1 MRSQSAGVSASAATL
16 GRMWAV
22 TIEEEGTPATL
33 GWAQLPDPVA
43 GPGEVLIDVA
53 ASAVNRADL
62 LQAAGQYPVPPGASP
77 ILGMECSGVI
87 AAIGTGVTS
96 WQVGDEVCALLAG
109 GGYAQRVV
117 VPAVQVLP
125 VPDGVD
131 LISAA
136 GLPEVTCTVWSNLV
150 MTAGLSARQTVLIH
164 GGSSGIGTM
173 AIQVARMEGAK
184 VVVTASRPEALQA
197 CLDLGAD
204 LGINYTEQ
212 DFVIELHRAT
222 DGRGADIIL
231 DVVGAKYLQ
240 RNIDALADGG
250 RLIIIGMQGGTTAE
264 LNISTMLRKRAGIIA
279 TALRSRPETGPGSK
293 GEIVAEVR
301 DRLWPRISAG
311 DIRPVIDTVMPM
323 QEAGAA
329 HRRLA
334 RGGHVGKIVLQAPG
348 FGSRSDDPVDVSPVA
363 VSEVP
368 SAEVNKESSR

>member
-1 MRSQSAGVSASAATL
+1 
-16 GRMWAV
+16 MWAV
-22 TIEEEGTPATL
+22 TVEEQTTGKAGSPATL
-33 GWAQLPDPVA
+33 GWAEFPDPVA

-62 LQAAGQYPVPPGASP
+62 LQAAGHYPVPPGASP

-87 AAIGTGVTS
+87 AAVGPGVTS

-173 AIQVARMEGAK
+173 AIQVARMEGAT
-184 VVVTASRPEALQA
+184 VAVTASRAAALQA
-197 CLDLGAD
+197 CLDLGAHVA
-204 LGINYTEQ
+204 INYTEQ
-212 DFVIELHRAT
+212 DFVAEVMAAT
-222 DGRGADIIL
+222 DGRGVDIIL

-240 RNIDALADGG
+240 RNVDALADGG
-250 RLIIIGMQGGTTAE
+250 RLIVIGLQGGTTAE
-264 LNISTMLRKRAGIIA
+264 LNINTLLRKRAGIIA

-293 GEIVAEVR
+293 GAIVAEVR
-301 DRLWPRISAG
+301 ERLWPRIAAG
-311 DIRPVIDTVMPM
+311 DIRPVIDTVLDMR
-323 QEAGAA
+323 EAGEA

-334 RGGHVGKIVLQAPG
+334 RGGHVGKIVLRAPAI
-348 FGSRSDDPVDVSPVA
+348 GSSSGSGDTVAGPQSPVPA
-363 VSEVP
+363 VAVADSH
-368 SAEVNKESSR
+368 AEESSR

>member
-1 MRSQSAGVSASAATL
+1 
-16 GRMWAV
+16 MWAV
-22 TIEEEGTPATL
+22 TIEEEGSPATL
-33 GWAQLPDPVA
+33 GWAEFPDPVP

-62 LQAAGQYPVPPGASP
+62 LQAAGLYPVPPGASP

-87 AAIGTGVTS
+87 AAVGPGVYG

-109 GGYAQRVV
+109 GGYAQQVV

-125 VPDGVD
+125 VPAGVD
-131 LISAA
+131 LVDAA

-173 AIQVARMEGAK
+173 AIQVARMEGAN
-184 VVVTASRPEALQA
+184 VAVTASRPEALQA
-197 CLDLGAD
+197 CIDLGAQ
-204 LGINYTEQ
+204 LAINYTNQ
-212 DFVIELHRAT
+212 DFVTELRAAT

-250 RLIIIGMQGGTTAE
+250 RLIIIGMQGGTKAE
-264 LNISTMLRKRAGIIA
+264 LDINTLLRKRGGIIA
-279 TALRSRPETGPGSK
+279 TALRSRPESGPGSK
-293 GEIVAEVR
+293 GAIVAEVR
-301 DRLWPRISAG
+301 ERLWPRIAAG
-311 DIRPVIDTVMPM
+311 DVRPVIDTVMDM
-323 QEAGAA
+323 RDAGAA

-334 RGGHVGKIVLQAPG
+334 RGGHVGKIVLRAPAR
-348 FGSRSDDPVDVSPVA
+348 GSGPAGTGADTDVAISDPQ
-363 VSEVP
+363 VP
-368 SAEVNKESSR
+368 DATEESSR